1 MIKKYIKPLP
11 LRKIIS
17 NNKFKNYK
25 KINLRHINKFKS
37 LDLNKIIRSTD
48 DKEQFWLKRD

>member
-48 DKEQFWLKRD
+48 DKEQF